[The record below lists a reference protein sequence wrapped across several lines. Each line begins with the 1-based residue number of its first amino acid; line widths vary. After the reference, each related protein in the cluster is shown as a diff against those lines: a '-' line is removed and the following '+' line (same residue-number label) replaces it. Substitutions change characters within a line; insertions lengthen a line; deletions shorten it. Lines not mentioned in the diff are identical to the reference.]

1 MAQLHITKIH
11 ISLKIKIPHEIL
23 EKHLAASVEV
33 VGEALTQNVVNLVN
47 EKKIGYF
54 PALEFLQKQGGL
66 DEDLMDAAETIGWF
80 AAKITREEVQKK
92 MRAFFSSIS
101 FQSVQTEAFT
111 MPSVRPN
118 QINAYQ
124 ALVDHYTPNVVKL
137 DVIATLL
144 KKDRLEGVE
153 NWARQLFKRNLSEVF
168 SNFEVTGV
176 SVIEDYNGE

>member
-1 MAQLHITKIH
+1 MTQLHITKIH
-11 ISLKIKIPHEIL
+11 ISLKIKISNKIL

-33 VGEALTQNVVNLVN
+33 VGEALTENVVNLVN

-80 AAKITREEVQKK
+80 ASKIAREEVQKK
-92 MRAFFSSIS
+92 MRPFFSNIS
-101 FQSVQTEAFT
+101 FKSIQTLAFS

-124 ALVDHYTPNVVKL
+124 ALIDHYTPNVVKL
-137 DVIATLL
+137 DVIASLL
-144 KKDRLEGVE
+144 KKDQLSGIE
-153 NWARQLFKRNLSEVF
+153 NWAKQLFKRNLSEGF
-168 SNFEVTGV
+168 NNFEVTGV
-176 SVIEDYNGE
+176 SVIED